1 MSTSGGA
8 AVKAA
13 PWKDQAAKPY
23 VQVEGI
29 SKSFG
34 DFKAVDDVSL
44 KVYKGEIFCLLGASG
59 CGKTTLLRMLGG
71 FETPSAG
78 KIFIDG
84 EDMTGVPPY
93 ERPVNMMFQSYA
105 LFPHMNVEQ
114 NVAFGLKQD
123 RLPKAEIQQRVATML
138 DLGKMGDFARRK
150 PHQLSGGQH
159 HRLAL
164 ARSLVKRPKLLLLDE
179 PLGALDKKLREHT
192 QFELIS
198 LQDKLGVTFVVVT
211 HDQEEAM
218 TLASRIGVMNHGE
231 IVQAGTPSEIY
242 EFPSS
247 KFVADFV
254 GSVNM
259 FEGKLIED
267 EPEYVRIGSEEL
279 GGVIYVS
286 HGISAPPGATVW
298 AAVRP
303 EKIFMSTTPP
313 ASSDN
318 SARGAVQD
326 IAYLG
331 DLSIY
336 LVKLP
341 TGKVVR
347 VTQPNTT
354 RHSEAI
360 TWEQQVYLSWDA
372 TSPVVVTR

>member
-1 MSTSGGA
+1 MANSTP

-13 PWKDQAAKPY
+13 PWNDPATRPY
-23 VQVEGI
+23 VEVDRVT
-29 SKSFG
+29 KAFG

-44 KVYKGEIFCLLGASG
+44 KIYKGEIFCLLGASG

-71 FETPSAG
+71 FETPSSG
-78 KIFIDG
+78 RIFIDG

-93 ERPVNMMFQSYA
+93 DRPVNMMFQSYA
-105 LFPHMNVEQ
+105 LFPHMTVEQ

-123 RLPKAEIQQRVATML
+123 GVPKAEIADRVATML
-138 DLGKMGDFARRK
+138 ELVKLGGLGKRK
-150 PHQLSGGQH
+150 PHQLSGGQKQ
-159 HRLAL
+159 RVAL

-192 QFELIS
+192 QFELVS
-198 LQDKLGVTFVVVT
+198 LQDKLGVTFIVVT

-242 EFPSS
+242 EFPGS

-254 GSVNM
+254 GSVNI

-267 EPEYVRIGSEEL
+267 EPEHVRIASDEL
-279 GGVIYVS
+279 GATIYVS
-286 HGISAPPGATVW
+286 HGISAPPEAIVW
-298 AAVRP
+298 AAIRP
-303 EKIFMSTTPP
+303 EKVFMSTAPP
-313 ASSDN
+313 EGTDN
-318 SARGAVQD
+318 VVRGAVQD

-336 LVKLP
+336 LVKLA

-347 VTQPNTT
+347 VTQPNTS
-354 RHSEAI
+354 RHAEAI
-360 TWEQQVYLSWDA
+360 TWDQQVYLSWDS

>member
-1 MSTSGGA
+1 MATSA
-8 AVKAA
+8 SAVKAA
-13 PWKDQAAKPY
+13 PWNDPATRPY
-23 VQVEGI
+23 VEIDRVT
-29 SKSFG
+29 KSFG

-44 KVYKGEIFCLLGASG
+44 KIYKGEIFCLLGASG

-71 FETPSAG
+71 FEIPTSG
-78 KIFIDG
+78 RIFIDG

-105 LFPHMNVEQ
+105 LFPHMTVEQ

-123 RLPKAEIQQRVATML
+123 GVPKAEIADRVATML
-138 DLGKMGDFARRK
+138 ELVKLGGLGKRN
-150 PHQLSGGQH
+150 PHQLSGGQKQ
-159 HRLAL
+159 RVAL

-192 QFELIS
+192 QFELVS
-198 LQDKLGVTFVVVT
+198 LQDKLGVTFIVVT

-242 EFPSS
+242 EFPGS

-254 GSVNM
+254 GSVNI
-259 FEGKLIED
+259 FEGKLVED
-267 EPEYVRIGSEEL
+267 EPEYVRIASEEL
-279 GGVIYVS
+279 GGTIFVS
-286 HGISAPPGATVW
+286 HGISAPPEAIVW
-298 AAVRP
+298 AAIRP
-303 EKIFMSTTPP
+303 EKVFMSTAPP
-313 ASSDN
+313 EGTDN
-318 SARGAVQD
+318 VVRGAVQD

-347 VTQPNTT
+347 VTQPNTS
-354 RHSEAI
+354 RHAEAI
-360 TWEQQVYLSWDA
+360 TWDQQVYLSWDS